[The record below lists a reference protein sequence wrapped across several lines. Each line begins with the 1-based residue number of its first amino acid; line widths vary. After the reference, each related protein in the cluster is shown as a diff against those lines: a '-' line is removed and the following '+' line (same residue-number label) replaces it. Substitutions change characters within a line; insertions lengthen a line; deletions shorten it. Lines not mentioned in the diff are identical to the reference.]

1 VKALYRRAKAGVKV
15 WRVEEARQDYQR
27 VMELDPSLANSV
39 RNELKQL
46 EKDVRLKD
54 EEEKRKLQGKLF
66 S

>member
-1 VKALYRRAKAGVKV
+1 MKV